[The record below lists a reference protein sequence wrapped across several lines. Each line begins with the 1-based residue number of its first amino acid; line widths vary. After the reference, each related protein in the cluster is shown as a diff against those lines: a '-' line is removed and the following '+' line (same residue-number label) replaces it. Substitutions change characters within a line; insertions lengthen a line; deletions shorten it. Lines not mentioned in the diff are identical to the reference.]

1 MILAA
6 FDRRYFM
13 SSTKAI
19 SGKKLAWALTLIYF
33 SSYVT
38 RINLAAV
45 ISEVVTATGF
55 ARTEL
60 AVALT
65 CLSATYG
72 IGQIVN
78 GRLGDY
84 VKPQNLI
91 LTGLIIAT
99 VINVVFPLLAASPM
113 LMAVL
118 WGVNGFAQA
127 MMWPPIV
134 KILVANMDDDMYSYA
149 VVRVSWGSSIGTIV
163 VYLLAP
169 VIIGLAGWKGV
180 FFFSA
185 LIGAAVTALW
195 FFMRRGITVPQMNA
209 ASDTPAK
216 ARIPRQ
222 ALLPMA
228 FIALG
233 IIFQGMLRDGVT
245 SWMPSYLSE
254 IFNLGNQTSI
264 FCTVSL
270 AIFGMFSYTV
280 ATKLYKRWFSN
291 EVTCGG
297 VIFAFSIFT
306 ALLLFIFFDG
316 GAVLSILLMATLTAC
331 MHGINLMLITHVPKR
346 FKKYGNISTISGA
359 VNACTYIGSAIFTYV
374 VALLSEQIGWRYTV
388 GVWAIIALLGTICC
402 FIAAG
407 PWKKFYQE

>member
-1 MILAA
+1 
-6 FDRRYFM
+6 M

-19 SGKKLAWALTLIYF
+19 GGKKLAWALTMIYF

-65 CLSATYG
+65 CLSAAYG
-72 IGQIVN
+72 VGQVVN
-78 GRLGDY
+78 GMLGDH

-99 VINVVFPLLAASPM
+99 VINFSFPFLAASPL

-118 WGVNGFAQA
+118 WGINGFAQA

-134 KILVANMDDDMYSYA
+134 KILVANMDDNMYSYA
-149 VVRVSWGSSIGTIV
+149 VVRVSWGSSIATIA
-163 VYLLAP
+163 VYLVAP
-169 VIIGLAGWKGV
+169 VIIGISGWQGV

-185 LIGAAVTALW
+185 LIGAIVTVLW
-195 FFMRRGITVPQMNA
+195 FFMRQRIIVPQPKADKAM
-209 ASDTPAK
+209 PAK
-216 ARIPRQ
+216 ARIPHQ
-222 ALLPMA
+222 ALFPMA

-245 SWMPSYLSE
+245 SWMPSYLAE
-254 IFNLGNQTSI
+254 IFNLGNRTSI

-270 AIFGMFSYTV
+270 AVFGMLSYSV
-280 ATKLYKRWFSN
+280 ATALYKRFFSN

-297 VIFAFSIFT
+297 VVFAVSI
-306 ALLLFIFFDG
+306 AASVLLFLFFDG
-316 GAVLSILLMATLTAC
+316 GAVLTILLMATITSC
-331 MHGINLMLITHVPKR
+331 MHGVNLMLITHVPKR
-346 FKKYGNISTISGA
+346 FKKYGNISIISGA
-359 VNACTYIGSAIFTYV
+359 INACTYIGSAIFTYA
-374 VALLSEQIGWRYTV
+374 VALLSEKIGWQSTV
-388 GVWAIIALLGTICC
+388 GVWAVIALLGTVCC
-402 FIAAG
+402 VIAAR
-407 PWKKFYQE
+407 PWQKFYQN

>member
-1 MILAA
+1 
-6 FDRRYFM
+6 M

-19 SGKKLAWALTLIYF
+19 GGKKLAWALTLIYF

-72 IGQIVN
+72 VGQVVN
-78 GRLGDY
+78 GMLGDH

-91 LTGLIIAT
+91 LTGLVIAT
-99 VINVVFPLLAASPM
+99 VINLAFPFLAASPL
-113 LMAVL
+113 LMAIL

-134 KILVANMDDDMYSYA
+134 KILVANMDDNMYSYA
-149 VVRVSWGSSIGTIV
+149 VVRVSWGSSIATIA
-163 VYLLAP
+163 VYLVAP
-169 VIIGLAGWKGV
+169 LIIGIAGWQGV

-185 LIGAAVTALW
+185 LIGAIVTVLW
-195 FFMRRGITVPQMNA
+195 YFMRRNILVPQPKGNKDM
-209 ASDTPAK
+209 PAK
-216 ARIPRQ
+216 ARIPHQ
-222 ALLPMA
+222 ALFPMA

-245 SWMPSYLSE
+245 SWMPSYLAE
-254 IFNLGNQTSI
+254 IFNLGNRTSI

-270 AIFGMFSYTV
+270 AVFGMLSHAAAIY
-280 ATKLYKRWFSN
+280 LNKRYFSN

-297 VIFAFSIFT
+297 VIFFIAIVASFM
-306 ALLLFIFFDG
+306 LFIFFDG
-316 GAVLSILLMATLTAC
+316 GALLSIFLMAILSAC
-331 MHGINLMLITHVPKR
+331 MHGTNLMLITIVPKR

-359 VNACTYIGSAIFTYV
+359 INACTYIGSAIFTYA
-374 VALLSEQIGWRYTV
+374 VALLSEKIGWQSTV
-388 GVWAIIALLGTICC
+388 GVWAIIALLGTVCC
-402 FIAAG
+402 FIAAR
-407 PWKKFYQE
+407 PWRKFYQE

>member
-1 MILAA
+1 
-6 FDRRYFM
+6 M

-19 SGKKLAWALTLIYF
+19 GGKKLAWALTLIYF

-72 IGQIVN
+72 VGQVVN
-78 GRLGDY
+78 GMLGDH

-91 LTGLIIAT
+91 LTGLVIAT
-99 VINVVFPLLAASPM
+99 VINLAFPFLAASPL
-113 LMAVL
+113 LMAIL

-134 KILVANMDDDMYSYA
+134 KILVANMDDNMYSYA
-149 VVRVSWGSSIGTIV
+149 VVRVSWGSSIATIA
-163 VYLLAP
+163 VYLVAP
-169 VIIGLAGWKGV
+169 LIIGIAGWQGV

-185 LIGAAVTALW
+185 LIGAIVTVLW
-195 FFMRRGITVPQMNA
+195 FFMRRNILVPQPKGNKDM
-209 ASDTPAK
+209 PAK
-216 ARIPRQ
+216 ARIPHQ
-222 ALLPMA
+222 ALFPMA

-245 SWMPSYLSE
+245 SWMPSYLAE
-254 IFNLGNQTSI
+254 IFNLGNRTSI

-270 AIFGMFSYTV
+270 AVFGMLSYSV
-280 ATKLYKRWFSN
+280 ATALYKRFFTN

-297 VIFAFSIFT
+297 VVFAVSI
-306 ALLLFIFFDG
+306 AASLLLFFFFDG
-316 GAVLSILLMATLTAC
+316 GAVLTILLMATITSC
-331 MHGINLMLITHVPKR
+331 MHGVNLMLITHVPKR

-359 VNACTYIGSAIFTYV
+359 INACTYIGSAIFTYA
-374 VALLSEQIGWRYTV
+374 VALLSEKIGWQSTV
-388 GVWAIIALLGTICC
+388 GVWAIIALLGTVCC
-402 FIAAG
+402 FIAAR
-407 PWKKFYQE
+407 PWRKFYQE